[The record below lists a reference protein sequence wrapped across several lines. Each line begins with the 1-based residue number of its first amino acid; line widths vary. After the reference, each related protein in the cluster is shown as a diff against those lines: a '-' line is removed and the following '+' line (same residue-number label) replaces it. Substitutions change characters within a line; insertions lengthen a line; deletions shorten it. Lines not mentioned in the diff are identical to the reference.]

1 MYKEDKTFTHFNLVW
16 ISLSVLF
23 TVLSVFFPQPLEAS
37 RQPINLS
44 IEQVI
49 ERVRTHN
56 LQMLIG
62 EQSVRRALER
72 SYKKRADLLPRF
84 SLSIDQT
91 QRKLSRGLFSNVID
105 VPAFN
110 SSSSRLEASLSLINY
125 QIYADYRIAQLNYSI
140 AQNDFLKLTEDY
152 TEQALFLYFTH
163 LRDLRN
169 AELAEENL
177 KREQALV
184 ELATLQFEAGVA
196 IKIDLARAEV
206 RAASARRE
214 LMDAEIAVRSSGI
227 ELKSLL
233 DIDLERDINLDS
245 KSLQSLNPPLA
256 LKSLNSLERIRD
268 KRPEISIQ
276 LLLIE
281 QAKLAKRASFW
292 KSLPTVDFF
301 ADWGYDTDE
310 LFNGER
316 GEAWFFGLQASMPIW
331 EGGRIAADKRYA
343 SATLR
348 QKEYEMRKLLNQIDS
363 EYKISIAEMD
373 FRYEQIA
380 IARDEARLGG
390 YEVELALERYQEG
403 LADNRE
409 LIDAQ
414 NRLAQA
420 ERSRL
425 NARYMYS
432 LSLLKFARVTGSFQ
446 NITE

>member
-1 MYKEDKTFTHFNLVW
+1 
-16 ISLSVLF
+16 
-23 TVLSVFFPQPLEAS
+23 
-37 RQPINLS
+37 
-44 IEQVI
+44 
-49 ERVRTHN
+49 
-56 LQMLIG
+56 MLIG

-184 ELATLQFEAGVA
+184 ALATLQFEAGVA

-206 RAASARRE
+206 RAATARRE
-214 LMDAEIAVRSSGI
+214 LMDAEIAIRSSGI

-268 KRPEISIQ
+268 KRPEISNQ

-281 QAKLAKRASFW
+281 QAKLAKEPRTGKVYQQSTF
-292 KSLPTVDFF
+292 
-301 ADWGYDTDE
+301 
-310 LFNGER
+310 
-316 GEAWFFGLQASMPIW
+316 LQIGDMILMNYSMVR
-331 EGGRIAADKRYA
+331 EV
-343 SATLR
+343 
-348 QKEYEMRKLLNQIDS
+348 
-363 EYKISIAEMD
+363 
-373 FRYEQIA
+373 
-380 IARDEARLGG
+380 RLG
-390 YEVELALERYQEG
+390 
-403 LADNRE
+403 
-409 LIDAQ
+409 
-414 NRLAQA
+414 
-420 ERSRL
+420 
-425 NARYMYS
+425 S
-432 LSLLKFARVTGSFQ
+432 LVYKLVCLFGKVD
-446 NITE
+446 E